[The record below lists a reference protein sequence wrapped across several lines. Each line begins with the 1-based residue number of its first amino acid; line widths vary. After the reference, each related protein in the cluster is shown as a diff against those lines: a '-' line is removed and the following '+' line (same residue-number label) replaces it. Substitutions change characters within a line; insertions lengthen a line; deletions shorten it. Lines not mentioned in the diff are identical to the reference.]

1 MEKRIVV
8 ITSDY
13 LYTFVSETYKE
24 INLDCEV
31 EIVKYDNFKNI
42 ANIYNHYKDS
52 ALGFIVSGQMAHAA
66 ILKAIPDCKKPIAH
80 FQADNVCLYRLMLKY
95 LINAQ
100 HPDSKRIILDFLL
113 LTHDNASMDFFIN
126 GLNLPFV
133 RSTLEEWVER
143 SSLSDLTAIE
153 EKISKQIIDLW
164 DRKEIDGAICLY
176 SSIIPA
182 LESHGIPCSY
192 PFPNKEQ
199 LEDMAKY
206 ILAQSELH
214 NLYENFPS
222 VISLKCIDDS
232 QSCYSLMDALVNIK
246 NDFALDVIF
255 KEEHENIHM
264 FTSASIV
271 DLLTSDQTQCHLS
284 QILRKNYHMSVLI
297 GYGIGRN
304 IAAAKLHASAA
315 LKQSQLSGSSF
326 IIDKDQKVI
335 GPLNTD
341 CCREIN
347 GQISPE
353 ISKIAKQCKL
363 STLTIQKLITIT
375 KMNGNTRLTTQ
386 ELAERLGVSIRN
398 ANRILKNLKTGGIAT
413 LVYTQSSI
421 SKGRPI
427 NIYELNF

>member
-1 MEKRIVV
+1 
-8 ITSDY
+8 
-13 LYTFVSETYKE
+13 
-24 INLDCEV
+24 
-31 EIVKYDNFKNI
+31 
-42 ANIYNHYKDS
+42 
-52 ALGFIVSGQMAHAA
+52 
-66 ILKAIPDCKKPIAH
+66 
-80 FQADNVCLYRLMLKY
+80 
-95 LINAQ
+95 
-100 HPDSKRIILDFLL
+100 
-113 LTHDNASMDFFIN
+113 
-126 GLNLPFV
+126 
-133 RSTLEEWVER
+133 
-143 SSLSDLTAIE
+143 
-153 EKISKQIIDLW
+153 
-164 DRKEIDGAICLY
+164 
-176 SSIIPA
+176 
-182 LESHGIPCSY
+182 
-192 PFPNKEQ
+192 
-199 LEDMAKY
+199 
-206 ILAQSELH
+206 
-214 NLYENFPS
+214 
-222 VISLKCIDDS
+222 
-232 QSCYSLMDALVNIK
+232 MDALVNIK

-284 QILRKNYHMSVLI
+284 QILRKNYHMSVSI

-341 CCREIN
+341 CCLEIN